1 MVDVSALA
9 TPIGLLIESIFG
21 AGFLWAVGIVVLLLF
36 VVFIVLRGGD
46 LITFSAVLIPLIVVL
61 AAAGL
66 LPAWLIMPAL
76 VVLIIALFLGWR
88 YLFPT

>member
-9 TPIGLLIESIFG
+9 GPIGVLIESIFG
-21 AGFLWAVGIVVLLLF
+21 SSFMWAVGIVVLILF
-36 VVFIVLRGGD
+36 IVFIVLRGGD

-61 AAAGL
+61 AGAGL
-66 LPAWLIMPAL
+66 MPAWLIMPAL

>member
-1 MVDVSALA
+1 MDISALA
-9 TPIGLLIESIFG
+9 SPIGQLLESIFG
-21 AGFLWAVGIVVLLLF
+21 ASFIWALGIFVLIVF
-36 VVFIVLRGGD
+36 IVFIVLRGGD

-61 AAAGL
+61 GGAGL
-66 LPAWLIMPAL
+66 LPAWLIMPAV